1 MAPDGFRDGR
11 GRMSTLPPVA
21 FADRSFKNHRPFDR
35 RKPHGPAPQ
44 VLTHARCRSTTAPG
58 GASGRRKMRTSPLS
72 QANGRTGRRNGTSS
86 QQDGVPISSAS
97 PPVHG
102 RRFALFLAAGL
113 ALGFIKI
120 SACCNPSLQNSRKA
134 AQIWTALSGKGLL
147 NHVLC
152 SGQCC
157 ILQYSRNSLFW
168 AVSNQYAFHLAS
180 HASPDRW

>member
-21 FADRSFKNHRPFDR
+21 FDDRPFKNPAVRQAQPAWPRPTSPHPCPLPLHDRSR
-35 RKPHGPAPQ
+35 RSLWSAENENFFVVTGQWPHGAEERDF
-44 VLTHARCRSTTAPG
+44 VSAG
-58 GASGRRKMRTSPLS
+58 WGADLRRL
-72 QANGRTGRRNGTSS
+72 
-86 QQDGVPISSAS
+86 
-97 PPVHG
+97 PVHG

-113 ALGFIKI
+113 ALGLIKI